1 MIKPAATVSRCSS
14 CVTWL
19 MCRRL
24 PCRRCL
30 QFDFS
35 PSPAPETVE
44 RTPPPF
50 SLPHLQ
56 VHVTRPLQCGMGYW
70 RQRADG
76 GGRRRNPPCTVTR
89 NLLVVKDK
97 VGRTPGELGISKSTE
112 FDTLSF
118 SALTLSLSLPLSIL
132 TTFFQVNLGGLAGVY

>member
-1 MIKPAATVSRCSS
+1 
-14 CVTWL
+14 
-19 MCRRL
+19 
-24 PCRRCL
+24 
-30 QFDFS
+30 
-35 PSPAPETVE
+35 
-44 RTPPPF
+44 
-50 SLPHLQ
+50 
-56 VHVTRPLQCGMGYW
+56 MGYW
-70 RQRADG
+70 RQRADR

-132 TTFFQVNLGGLAGVY
+132 TAFFQVNLGGLAGVY